1 MDNHYSDLLYL
12 TAGMPQGSRLGPLTF
27 LLLIDNLSTQCLTHK
42 YVDDT
47 TLTDLLTRGS
57 VVSTMQTSFQQLQQW
72 TDLNNMQINKL
83 FKDQGNDLRSLGQ
96 AFTSTSI
103 LQFWFPT

>member
-1 MDNHYSDLLYL
+1 MAPIYKVGAKAGKGKSKVHKIKRPPPRIADIPVADLLP
-12 TAGMPQGSRLGPLTF
+12 T
-27 LLLIDNLSTQCLTHK
+27 
-42 YVDDT
+42 VT
-47 TLTDLLTRGS
+47 TLDR
-57 VVSTMQTSFQQLQQW
+57 VKQHA
-72 TDLNNMQINKL
+72 NKL